1 MSFVTNS
8 NSYPH
13 TNINI
18 SISSVGVGVDGGQPY
33 NNINT
38 INMDMVHPSSVH
50 PPSVHPSSVAVANT
64 NASLS
69 MAAASFAN
77 PFSLMNPS
85 TAALLAHV
93 DPSFD
98 MAALLSNAMVQ
109 QHHMMAQQ
117 TTMAGLPLSTTL
129 ADVQP
134 NTLASTTTNSDYVS
148 FLNTTHTNNNIGGDQ
163 SQFICPPVSNTNDTT
178 AAAGNITAVNNDNL
192 EPLCKVGAVSGGEVA
207 GVPSGG
213 EVEDDVGGTGSTA
226 IEAPFSVGDVLPLE
240 EFHNSAYTYATL
252 MNYEYRLATSTK
264 TRTNAA
270 YRNTY
275 YRYVC
280 CRAGKPPPKKIK
292 QEGTN
297 INSRPTRT
305 SLKTECG
312 HYISGKH
319 PMKQD
324 MSGRDEDMIEI
335 VGLCLEHTNGC
346 TGCDKLYNDAIK
358 SRRGRKY
365 TDVALTHLRKEV
377 KAGRY
382 TTHDVKSWLVDQGM
396 KDATLEEATNLRYRL
411 IKDLPIK
418 GWKFADSKD
427 AVELGAMEDYLFN
440 EDLAREITA
449 GGQASVDNLRIVHS
463 GLRRQVKGYDSRIT
477 TDSER
482 RFTATSWQTG
492 RMRTR
497 LRRDGIFIFIDDSR
511 SGINTC
517 GFCFWNVVVVDQDG
531 RVHTVLG
538 AMTMH
543 ASNAA
548 VHWVLSSMVDMCPE
562 AVDIVR
568 GVLSDLGKFVIFID
582 HADVDVDVASLITHS
597 LLTYCFYLIMY
608 RILRCKRRTSTI
620 SPHQC
625 RILGCVHMA
634 FNDHRFSQ
642 ELRPLARIRGS
653 EVICV

>member
-1 MSFVTNS
+1 MSSPVTNS
-8 NSYPH
+8 DIYPN
-13 TNINI
+13 TNNNVC
-18 SISSVGVGVDGGQPY
+18 SIGVGVGAHNH
-33 NNINT
+33 NNINSN
-38 INMDMVHPSSVH
+38 INTDMVHPPPSSVH
-50 PPSVHPSSVAVANT
+50 PPSVAIADT

-69 MAAASFAN
+69 MAAASFTN
-77 PFSLMNPS
+77 PFSLLNPS
-85 TAALLAHV
+85 TATAALLAHV

-98 MAALLSNAMVQ
+98 MAALLTNAMTQ
-109 QHHMMAQQ
+109 QHHMMTQQ
-117 TTMAGLPLSTTL
+117 TTMTGLPVSTTL

-134 NTLASTTTNSDYVS
+134 PNTLVATKNNSDYVPPNT
-148 FLNTTHTNNNIGGDQ
+148 NTTRHTNNNVAVSVGADQ
-163 SQFICPPVSNTNDTT
+163 SQFICQPVSNTNDTA
-178 AAAGNITAVNNDNL
+178 AAAGNIIADNNNIL
-192 EPLCKVGAVSGGEVA
+192 RPVCKVGAGAVGGGEVA
-207 GVPSGG
+207 GVPSCG
-213 EVEDDVGGTGSTA
+213 EVEDNVPP
-226 IEAPFSVGDVLPLE
+226 IEVPFSVGDVLPLE
-240 EFHNSAYTYATL
+240 EFHNSANTYATL
-252 MNYEYRLATSTK
+252 MNYEHRLAKSNK
-264 TRTNAA
+264 TRTNASHS
-270 YRNTY
+270 NTY

-280 CRAGKPPPKKIK
+280 CQAGKPPPKKK
-292 QEGTN
+292 GTN
-297 INSRPTRT
+297 INKRPTRV
-305 SLKTECG
+305 SYKRDCG
-312 HYISGKH
+312 YYMCGKH

-324 MSGRDEDMIEI
+324 NSGRDVTMIEI
-335 VGLCLEHTNGC
+335 VSLCLEHTNGC
-346 TGCDKLYNDAIK
+346 TGSDKLINDAIK

-411 IKDLPIK
+411 IKDFPIK

-449 GGQASVDNLRIVHS
+449 GGQASVDNLRIVHN
-463 GLRRQVKGYDSRIT
+463 GLRQQVKGYDSRIT

-531 RVHTVLG
+531 KVHTVLG

-562 AVDIVR
+562 AVEIVQ
-568 GVLSDLGKFVIFID
+568 GVLSDLG
-582 HADVDVDVASLITHS
+582 
-597 LLTYCFYLIMY
+597 
-608 RILRCKRRTSTI
+608 
-620 SPHQC
+620 
-625 RILGCVHMA
+625 
-634 FNDHRFSQ
+634 
-642 ELRPLARIRGS
+642 ELYHFH
-653 EVICV
+653 CH